1 MNDISSF
8 AKKIDA
14 IKDDIEK
21 EKVVIENSIKNIHI

>member
-8 AKKIDA
+8 AKNIDA

-21 EKVVIENSIKNIHI
+21 EKVVIENSIN